1 MSDGDGFHYV
11 RSSRG
16 AGQGPQGELASTE
29 VERQRALTALQ
40 KGYMSEAEL
49 DTRMRGINERA
60 DAYAAELLKLES
72 AARDYEQRVAA
83 LDEFMQVAERISD
96 RLDDVNADEQTQ
108 ITHAMVSRVTIGEDV
123 QVKLARGPGHV
134 SDDTGGV
141 PAGRS

>member
-1 MSDGDGFHYV
+1 
-11 RSSRG
+11 
-16 AGQGPQGELASTE
+16 
-29 VERQRALTALQ
+29 
-40 KGYMSEAEL
+40 MSEAEL